1 MLYVMGFFLFYWELR
16 FFYYPHEFLPDL
28 EGFCVLRGFF
38 RGGLDLTTL
47 IYFSWFL
54 GRVYTLCLNF
64 FVVFL
69 FCLNIL

>member
-16 FFYYPHEFLPDL
+16 FLYYPHEFLPDL

-47 IYFSWFL
+47 YLFFLVPWESIYFVS
-54 GRVYTLCLNF
+54 
-64 FVVFL
+64 
-69 FCLNIL
+69 

>member
-16 FFYYPHEFLPDL
+16 FLYYPHEFLPDL

-54 GRVYTLCLNF
+54 GRVHTLCILIFLWFSF
-64 FVVFL
+64 FV
-69 FCLNIL
+69 